1 MKFHILAPLC
11 TAVGIAIGM
20 PIQIWR
26 LYKSKTANE
35 ISLVNFLITI
45 CANICYMFYASEIN
59 NIFLVRV
66 NIVSLFL
73 NLIVIG
79 QILNYRFFYKK
90 ERRPS

>member
-1 MKFHILAPLC
+1 MPFHILAPLC
-11 TAVGIAIGM
+11 TAIGIAVGM

-35 ISLVNFLITI
+35 VSLVNFLITI
-45 CANICYMFYASEIN
+45 CANVCYMFYASELHN
-59 NIFLVRV
+59 YLLVYA

-79 QILNYRFFYKK
+79 QILNYRYFYKEK
-90 ERRPS
+90 NRPS